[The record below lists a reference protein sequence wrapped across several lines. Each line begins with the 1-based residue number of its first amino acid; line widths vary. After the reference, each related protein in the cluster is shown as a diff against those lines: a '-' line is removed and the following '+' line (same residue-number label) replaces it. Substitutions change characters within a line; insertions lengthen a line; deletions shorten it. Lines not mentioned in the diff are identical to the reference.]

1 MAGTTRELGG
11 EPRLANAG
19 FSGDEDGRTPFRV
32 RRGKRALEL
41 PELAS
46 ASDEHLARAS
56 LHFAQYRRGS

>member
-19 FSGDEDGRTPFRV
+19 FSGDEDGRTASRL

-41 PELAS
+41 RELAS

-56 LHFAQYRRGS
+56 LHFAQYRRGA